1 MSAGSLT
8 PASVEQ
14 LCPLNEAEVARPG
27 PRGLGVSKTGLGV
40 KVICLQALLPI
51 DGVVA
56 TGTVGAVHPDLTG
69 REGGRVG
76 KYTDG
81 LVTQS
86 EIDHGFVSLLIQFHL
101 TSPRWESPR
110 GPLVS
115 GFTMITLTPGKI

>member
-8 PASVEQ
+8 PASAEQ
-14 LCPLNEAEVARPG
+14 LCPLDEAQVACPG
-27 PRGLGVSKTGLGV
+27 PQSLRVSKTELGV

-69 REGGRVG
+69 RGGRVG
-76 KYTDG
+76 KYTDR

-101 TSPRWESPR
+101 TSPRWESPS